1 MASDNISKI
10 KISTA
15 NKFFSVFFALYPIL
29 CIYKGFSKFTIGD
42 VILIAFLVFS
52 LAEPIVVDNRLV
64 STFIFLCYALIFL
77 LLNIILSKAAAGTG
91 EVFSLIFR
99 AVKLVFYMLSVFTTG
114 RKYFDFQIFKRTL
127 YVVSASATAFILF
140 QYFAYYVLGKIFL
153 GQIPGLPQ
161 YLDEYTKLDYD
172 TIYDYKFRPSSF
184 FLEPAHFCQYV
195 TAALT
200 VLLFTDEKAK
210 SRKTVLSVI
219 FTIGILLTA
228 AAQGL
233 LYLIVVYG
241 AYFLFCMKNPIKT
254 IFFAALAVICAKI
267 SYDKIEAVQMAVER
281 FSNQNAQDARFSSYE
296 YCFSLNGLHWLFG
309 HGYGSTANGEYMAGA
324 AYVWYGCGII
334 GLFLVFSMFF
344 NFFISADSKCS
355 KMICLIFFVMFFA
368 TSLFYNYMVYWYFS
382 LMVLTAKKYIV
393 STELKLGNENSLHTG
408 CIQTESLG

>member
-1 MASDNISKI
+1 MADNISKI
-10 KISTA
+10 KIPTA
-15 NKFFSVFFALYPIL
+15 NKFFSVFLALYPIL
-29 CIYKGFSKFTIGD
+29 CIYKGFSKFTVGD
-42 VILIAFLVFS
+42 IILIGFLAFS
-52 LAEPIVVDNRLV
+52 LTDPIEVDNRLV
-64 STFIFLCYALIFL
+64 STFIFLCYALMFL
-77 LLNIILSKAAAGTG
+77 LLNIIFSKAAIGTG
-91 EVFSLIFR
+91 EVFSLLFR
-99 AVKLVFYMLSVFTTG
+99 AVKLAFYMLCVFTTG

-127 YVVSASATAFILF
+127 YVVAAAATAFILF

-195 TAALT
+195 IVALI
-200 VLLFTDEKAK
+200 VLLFTDDTAK
-210 SRKTVLSVI
+210 SRKTALAVT

-241 AYFLFCMKNPIKT
+241 AYCFFCIKSPVKT
-254 IFFAALAVICAKI
+254 IFFAALALLCAKI
-267 SYDKIEAVQMAVER
+267 SYDKIEAVQMAVDR

-296 YCFSLNGLHWLFG
+296 YCFSLSGLHWLFG

-334 GLFLVFSMFF
+334 GLLLVFLMFF
-344 NFFISADSKCS
+344 NFFVSADSKCS

-382 LMVLTAKKYIV
+382 LMVLTAGKFIG
-393 STELKLGNENSLHTG
+393 STELKLKNEISLHTG
-408 CIQTESLG
+408 CVQTESLG